1 VELGKVLHIVLSD
14 RPTRKATSGFAYYAH
29 GIASACLKKKML
41 SGFRI
46 NGLAGL
52 SIDEIA
58 WDSIADLFE
67 RDENGVFHKLRSVL
81 RSPYTSGTNG
91 LPGDDELEV
100 LVHRAVMG
108 KVNDSLFRIQREHD
122 PSLGKLIRN
131 LKNAVRDAPVTMKRI
146 SGALWIVLEDD
157 NPELLPMPPE
167 FFEARLAAG
176 LKNGL
181 TLPDVLQRCL
191 QILADQ
197 DLYRKCIPLTHLA
210 CIIRSAYVITE
221 CEAAADADA
230 DEPGPLARQDHVRMV
245 RYALK
250 KVEPRMYSTYVRS
263 KKVCAETWL
272 IYMEC
277 VREILIARY
286 HANGSN
292 SASYYDFLKRRLIH
306 LERETYQE
314 QHRSSL
320 EYLVKVA
327 HNQMLHLYRKD
338 LDRISVT

>member
-1 VELGKVLHIVLSD
+1 MSD

-29 GIASACLKKKML
+29 GIASACLKKKMQ

-67 RDENGVFHKLRSVL
+67 RDENGVFHKLRTIL

-91 LPGDDELEV
+91 LPDDDELEV

-131 LKNAVRDAPVTMKRI
+131 LKNAVRDTPVTLKRI
-146 SGALWIVLEDD
+146 SGALWIVPEDD

-181 TLPDVLQRCL
+181 SLPDVLQRCL

-197 DLYRKCIPLTHLA
+197 DLYRKSIPLTQLA
-210 CIIRSAYVITE
+210 CIIRSAYVLTE
-221 CEAAADADA
+221 YEAGDGDAE
-230 DEPGPLARQDHVRMV
+230 EPEPLAHQDHIRMV
-245 RYALK
+245 THVLQLL
-250 KVEPRMYSTYVRS
+250 EPRMYATYVRS
-263 KKVCAETWL
+263 GKMSAETWVA
-272 IYMEC
+272 YMEST
-277 VREILIARY
+277 RNILIARY

-292 SASYYDFLKRRLIH
+292 GASYYDFLKEKLIH
-306 LERETYQE
+306 LEREAYQE

-327 HNQMLHLYRKD
+327 HSQMLQLYRKD
-338 LDRISVT
+338 LAGVSVA

>member
-1 VELGKVLHIVLSD
+1 MELGKVLHIVLSD

-29 GIASACLKKKML
+29 GIASACLKKKMQ

-67 RDENGVFHKLRSVL
+67 RDENGVFHKLRCVL
-81 RSPYTSGTNG
+81 RSPYTSGTNS
-91 LPGDDELEV
+91 LPDDDELEG
-100 LVHRAVMG
+100 LVHRVVMG

-146 SGALWIVLEDD
+146 SGTLWIVLEDD

-210 CIIRSAYVITE
+210 CIIRSAYIHTE
-221 CEAAADADA
+221 CCAGDADP
-230 DEPGPLARQDHVRMV
+230 EPLVQQDHARMV
-245 RYALK
+245 RHALQ
-250 KVEPRMYSTYVRS
+250 KVEPRMYATYVRS
-263 KKVCAETWL
+263 RKVSAETWL

-277 VREILIARY
+277 AREILIARY
-286 HANGSN
+286 HENGSN
-292 SASYYDFLKRRLIH
+292 RTSYYDFLKQKLIH
-306 LERETYQE
+306 LERDTYHE

-327 HNQMLHLYRKD
+327 HDQMLHLYRKD